1 MYGEV
6 IRNIRIRSGMTQKQ
20 LANTAGV
27 ALNTVKNLESGKL
40 KNPTLST
47 LVKIADAVGCK
58 LTIGEVLTYD
68 NRGDLQGAG
77 YRPGK
82 NTTETYCG

>member
-20 LANTAGV
+20 LAAAAGV

-40 KNPTLST
+40 KNPRLST
-47 LVKIADAVGCK
+47 IIKITDALNHK
-58 LTIGEVLTYD
+58 IFIGEVLNYD
-68 NRGDLQGAG
+68 N
-77 YRPGK
+77 
-82 NTTETYCG
+82 

>member
-20 LANTAGV
+20 LSTAAGV

-40 KNPTLST
+40 KNPRLST
-47 LVKIADAVGCK
+47 IIKITDALHHK
-58 LTIGEVLTYD
+58 IFIGEVLNYD
-68 NRGDLQGAG
+68 N
-77 YRPGK
+77 
-82 NTTETYCG
+82 

>member
-20 LANTAGV
+20 LSNAAGV

-40 KNPTLST
+40 KNPRLST
-47 LVKIADAVGCK
+47 IIKITDALNCK
-58 LTIGEVLTYD
+58 IFIGEVLSYD
-68 NRGDLQGAG
+68 N
-77 YRPGK
+77 
-82 NTTETYCG
+82 